1 MSALASMSYRL
12 QAVSGKVHSF
22 IHTWYCCMPGAI
34 LELGGVF
41 SEESLFL

>member
-22 IHTWYCCMPGAI
+22 IPAWYCCMSGAI
-34 LELGGVF
+34 LELDRVI

>member
-12 QAVSGKVHSF
+12 QAVNGKVHVF
-22 IHTWYCCMPGAI
+22 IHALYYCMPRAI
-34 LELGGVF
+34 LELGRVF